1 MSLVSKRVFFDK
13 LWPRI
18 WTLSLVEE
26 TKIYGRDG
34 SKEAIVK
41 LLAKRSNKLC
51 VIPIEGM

>member
-41 LLAKRSNKLC
+41 LLAKRSNKLS